1 MLSIPSVG
9 PSKAKTFQNIGV
21 FTLEDLLYYFPRKY
35 EDFRELKRIENIE
48 YGEKITVLGKIKSA
62 NLRPTKNVRFKLTE
76 LIIDDGSGT
85 LRINFFNQPYLAK
98 KFKPGELIYV
108 SGTIETYNGR
118 FIMNNPRWEIAGST
132 NLETNRIVP
141 IYKLTKNLTEQFI
154 RKITAQTVKVW
165 APRLK
170 DFLPQSII
178 DSAQLMELPE
188 AIETMHFPENFE
200 ILEKARERISF
211 DEIFFLQ
218 IGAMIQKRD
227 WQSVP
232 AKKFFVNHKF
242 YEKLVTA
249 LPYELTNAQKK
260 SIKDLEKDF
269 SSGVPMSRLLQGD
282 VGSGKTMVAAFG
294 FAIVLQNPE
303 NQAAF
308 MAPTGILAEQHYANL
323 VNFFENNKLLQKDE
337 ICLLTGDTT
346 EKEKELVRELLK
358 IGQIR
363 LLIGTH
369 ALIEDPII
377 FNNLQFI
384 VIDEQHRFGVQQRAK
399 LRDKGNGVHL
409 LVMTATPIPR
419 SLALTVFGDLD
430 LSIIDEMPPGRIP
443 VNTHIINPGNRNR
456 LYKFI
461 QSQVDAGGQ
470 VFIIYPLIESD
481 GSEIQDD
488 SKAAVNEYQRLK
500 NEVFPTNEIGL
511 LHGKL
516 RSQEKDKVMSDF
528 RNQKYQI
535 LVSTT
540 VIEVGVDIPNA
551 SVIVIEGANRFGLSQ
566 LHQLR
571 GRVGRGI
578 DKSYC
583 FLVPENEDSIENE
596 RLKALSMTNNGF
608 ILAEKDLELRGPG
621 DFLGN
626 RQSGFK
632 DLQLMNIMNVKLI
645 EKARYFAEE
654 LFNIDPTLSMDENK
668 GIKKFLNHYW
678 NYKIGELS

>member
-1 MLSIPSVG
+1 
-9 PSKAKTFQNIGV
+9 
-21 FTLEDLLYYFPRKY
+21 
-35 EDFRELKRIENIE
+35 
-48 YGEKITVLGKIKSA
+48 
-62 NLRPTKNVRFKLTE
+62 
-76 LIIDDGSGT
+76 
-85 LRINFFNQPYLAK
+85 
-98 KFKPGELIYV
+98 
-108 SGTIETYNGR
+108 
-118 FIMNNPRWEIAGST
+118 
-132 NLETNRIVP
+132 
-141 IYKLTKNLTEQFI
+141 
-154 RKITAQTVKVW
+154 
-165 APRLK
+165 
-170 DFLPQSII
+170 
-178 DSAQLMELPE
+178 MELPE
-188 AIETMHFPENFE
+188 AIETMHFPANFD

-242 YEKLVTA
+242 YDKLVTA

-346 EKEKELVRELLK
+346 EKEKELVREKLK

-461 QSQVDAGGQ
+461 QSQVDEGGQ

-481 GSEIQDD
+481 GPEIQDK
-488 SKAAVNEYQRLK
+488 SKAAVNEYHRLK

-528 RNQKYQI
+528 RNRKYQI

-583 FLVPENEDSIENE
+583 FLIPENEDSIENE

>member
-1 MLSIPSVG
+1 M
-9 PSKAKTFQNIGV
+9 
-21 FTLEDLLYYFPRKY
+21 
-35 EDFRELKRIENIE
+35 
-48 YGEKITVLGKIKSA
+48 
-62 NLRPTKNVRFKLTE
+62 
-76 LIIDDGSGT
+76 
-85 LRINFFNQPYLAK
+85 
-98 KFKPGELIYV
+98 IYV
-108 SGTIETYNGR
+108 SGTIETYGGR
-118 FIMNNPRWEIAGST
+118 FIMNNPRWEKAGST

-178 DSAQLMELPE
+178 DSAELMGLPE
-188 AIETMHFPENFE
+188 AIETMHFPANFD

-232 AKKFFVNHKF
+232 AKKFIVDHKF
-242 YEKLVTA
+242 YDKLVTA
-249 LPYELTNAQKK
+249 LPYELTSAQKK

-269 SSGVPMSRLLQGD
+269 SSGIPMSRLLQGD
-282 VGSGKTMVAAFG
+282 VGSGKTMVASFG

-323 VNFFENNKLLQKDE
+323 VEFFENNKLLQKDE

-346 EKEKELVRELLK
+346 EKEKELVREKLK
-358 IGQIR
+358 TGEIR

-399 LRDKGNGVHL
+399 LRDKGSGVHL

-443 VNTHIINPGNRNR
+443 VNTHIINPDNRNR

-461 QSQVDAGGQ
+461 QAQVDEGRQ
-470 VFIIYPLIESD
+470 TFIIYPLIETD
-481 GSEIQDD
+481 DPEIQDE
-488 SKAAVNEYQRLK
+488 SKAAVNEYHRLK
-500 NEVFPTNEIGL
+500 NEVFPTVKIGL

-528 RNQKYQI
+528 RNRKYQI

-583 FLVPENEDSIENE
+583 FLIPENEDAIENE
-596 RLKALSMTNNGF
+596 RLKALSMTNDGF
-608 ILAEKDLELRGPG
+608 VLAEKDLELRGPG

-654 LFNIDPTLSMDENK
+654 LFNIDPSLSMDENK